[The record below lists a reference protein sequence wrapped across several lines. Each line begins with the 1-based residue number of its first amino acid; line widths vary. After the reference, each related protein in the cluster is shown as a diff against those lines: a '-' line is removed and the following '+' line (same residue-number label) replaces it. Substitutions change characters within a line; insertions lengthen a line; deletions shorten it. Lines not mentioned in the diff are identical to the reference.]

1 LASKIVH
8 FIFIGV
14 GLFYLL
20 MPKAAWRLEIIRGGR
35 KNEPPKYALIINRVL
50 GGILI
55 LIGLYR
61 IIYG

>member
-1 LASKIVH
+1 MNSNVVH
-8 FIFIGV
+8 YIFIGV

-20 MPKAAWRLEIIRGGR
+20 LPRAAWRLEIIRGVR
-35 KNEPPKYALIINRVL
+35 KNEPPKYAVNINRIL

-61 IIYG
+61 LIRA